1 MTKNRFRSTVRV
13 AHFTLVCFI
22 GVMYGPPTSHPFVV
36 VYVRIRQAADE
47 I

>member
-1 MTKNRFRSTVRV
+1 MAKNRFRSIARV
-13 AHFTLVCFI
+13 AHFTLVCFF
-22 GVMYGPPTSHPFVV
+22 VMYGAPTSDPSVV